1 MPDRLDSMA
10 AFVAVANHGSFA
22 AAGKVLRISPQM
34 VAKHIGALE
43 AHLKV
48 RLINRTTRQQSL
60 TEFGRQYCDNCR
72 GILADVASA
81 EARALDVR
89 RNPRGQL
96 RINAPVMF
104 GTNVLMPLLTSY
116 LERYPDVN
124 VDLVLTD
131 RLVDPIEEDF
141 EAVFRVGPVDETTRL
156 ISRPLMSYRLI
167 LCASP
172 VYLAKHGVPKTP
184 EDLRKH
190 QCLQYNYS
198 AGDQGVWRLRKGN
211 KTYDVAVRE
220 RLKAN
225 DWNGL
230 HRASHLAFGIALGPE
245 IALRDNIDAGSLVH
259 IMPEFEGP
267 VRPVHL
273 IYACDRQMTPK
284 LRCFVEMVTD
294 ALSNHAANAAQ

>member
-1 MPDRLDSMA
+1 
-10 AFVAVANHGSFA
+10 
-22 AAGKVLRISPQM
+22 
-34 VAKHIGALE
+34 
-43 AHLKV
+43 
-48 RLINRTTRQQSL
+48 
-60 TEFGRQYCDNCR
+60 
-72 GILADVASA
+72 
-81 EARALDVR
+81 
-89 RNPRGQL
+89 
-96 RINAPVMF
+96 
-104 GTNVLMPLLTSY
+104 MPLLTSY

-141 EAVFRVGPVDETTRL
+141 EAVFRVGPVDETTQL
-156 ISRPLMSYRLI
+156 ISRLLMSYRLI

-190 QCLQYNYS
+190 QCLQYSYP

-220 RLKAN
+220 WLKAN
-225 DWNGL
+225 DWSGL
-230 HRASHLAFGIALGPE
+230 HRASRLAFGIALGPE
-245 IALRDNIDAGSLVH
+245 IALRDDIDAGSLVH
-259 IMPEFEGP
+259 IMPEFGGP

-273 IYACDRQMTPK
+273 IYARDRQMTPK

-294 ALSNHAANAAQ
+294 ALSNHAPNAAQ